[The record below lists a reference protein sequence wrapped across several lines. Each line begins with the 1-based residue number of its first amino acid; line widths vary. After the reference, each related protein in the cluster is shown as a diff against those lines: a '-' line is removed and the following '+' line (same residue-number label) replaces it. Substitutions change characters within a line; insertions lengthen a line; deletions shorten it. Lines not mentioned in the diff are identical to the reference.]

1 MTPAAS
7 DLVRILIVDDT
18 PDKILSIKSLLE
30 AAGRDIVTAGSG
42 ETALR
47 LLLSGDFAVIL
58 LDVNM
63 PGMDGFETAALIR
76 SHRRFEHTPIIF
88 LTAFPDDTFAARGYS
103 LGAVDYILTPVVPEV
118 LRTKVSVFVEQYRM
132 RQEIKRQADERVALA
147 EEHAARIAAEKANQA
162 KSDFLANVSHELRTP
177 MNAIV
182 GMTELALEEPLSE
195 LVREHLT
202 VVKTNAALLLDL
214 LNEILDLSKL
224 EAGKFSLA
232 FETFELRQLI
242 GALRDTFSYRA
253 AEKQLRFS
261 IDVSE
266 ALPER
271 ICGDA
276 LRLRQVLMN
285 LISNAVKF
293 TERGAVSVSVAAE
306 VQVDQRQSVRFKV
319 VDTGIGISPEHL
331 ERIFDPFTQIDASKT
346 RRHGGTGLGLAIAAD
361 LVRAMG
367 GRLTVTS
374 IVGAG
379 SEFSF
384 AIPLLPEDAYRK
396 PDASIQMAAGPGD
409 FATVPTNNVA
419 LAARP
424 LVAPL
429 RVLLAEDVAANQ
441 KIVTFVL
448 RKRGHV
454 VDVAHNGFQAIDMA
468 AKVRYDVIL
477 MDIQMPECDG
487 FQATAGI
494 RSQLGLGDIP
504 IIALTAHAMP
514 SDRERCFAAGMNG
527 YLAKPL
533 NLRQLTELV
542 ETAAASPGTCHADG

>member
-1 MTPAAS
+1 MTTATS
-7 DLVRILIVDDT
+7 DLVRILIVDDM
-18 PDKILSIKSLLE
+18 PDKILAIKSLLE
-30 AAGRDIVTAGSG
+30 GEGRDIVTASSG

-88 LTAFPDDTFAARGYS
+88 LTAYPDDAFAARGYS

-182 GMTELALEEPLSE
+182 GMTDLALEEPLSD

-202 VVKTNAALLLDL
+202 VVKANAALLLDL

-232 FETFELRQLI
+232 FEAFELRQLV

-253 AEKQLRFS
+253 AEKRLRFS
-261 IDVSE
+261 VDVSE
-266 ALPER
+266 SLPER

-293 TERGAVSVSVAAE
+293 TERGVVSVSVAE
-306 VQVDQRQSVRFKV
+306 EMQFDGRQSIRFKV

-374 IVGAG
+374 SAGAG

-384 AIPLLPEDAYRK
+384 AIPLLPEDSYGRSERTA
-396 PDASIQMAAGPGD
+396 PLAAAN
-409 FATVPTNNVA
+409 ATPKTVA
-419 LAARP
+419 LADRP

-429 RVLLAEDVAANQ
+429 RILLAEDVAANQ
-441 KIVTFVL
+441 KIVTCVL
-448 RKRGHV
+448 RKRGHE

-468 AKVRYDVIL
+468 AKARYDVIL
-477 MDIQMPECDG
+477 MDVQMPECDG

-494 RSQLGLGDIP
+494 RSQPGMADVP

-533 NLRQLTELV
+533 DLRQLAELV
-542 ETAAASPGTCHADG
+542 ETVAVSPGACHADG